1 MLIRPPARRLFP
13 PVDSAIADQPAL
25 RNKGQH
31 PVQVLTLGGDI
42 ELRRRYFWSARS
54 GGQYP
59 VDSVVGID
67 SADVSPGARQVCCSM
82 ALAQDFAQAAE
93 DLGQIVGLRVSKE
106 RLRQITE
113 REAQQA
119 ATARAQGAIPP
130 AWSADQARVGPGERT
145 RVYVGVDGVMVRT
158 VTQAEKD
165 KRRREQAVRRQQR
178 GRKQVGNTRPL
189 PPARPGSDE
198 GFKEMKIGLFYDQDK
213 ARRHL
218 FATQEDHEA
227 FGRLLRQHADAIQL
241 EQALEQLSLTD
252 GGPWIRKQIL
262 KHLKHLNAT
271 LLDFYHFSEHVW
283 ATATCCLGTGPAAKE
298 WVETQLHTIKHVGY
312 RAVLAAIEEL
322 RKKVRAKAKLN
333 SLRLLRQYILE
344 RWEMVDYPLALAKGW
359 DIGSG
364 PTEAACK
371 NLTLRLKRT
380 GMKWDAD
387 HAAGIMNLIALRES
401 GQWAAYWETR
411 KAS

>member
-1 MLIRPPARRLFP
+1 MDP
-13 PVDSAIADQPAL
+13 PAL
-25 RNKGQH
+25 RNKGEH
-31 PVQVLTLGGDI
+31 PVQVLTIGGEV
-42 ELRRRYFWSARS
+42 ELRRRYFWSIRFS
-54 GGQYP
+54 GVYP
-59 VDSVVGID
+59 VDAVVGID
-67 SADVSPGARQVCCSM
+67 VSAISPGARQVCCAM
-82 ALAQDFAQAAE
+82 ALAEDFAQAAE
-93 DLGQIVGLRVSKE
+93 DLKQIAGLRVSKE

-119 ATARAQGAIPP
+119 AATRAGGALEPV
-130 AWSADQARVGPGERT
+130 WSAHEAAIRPGGPT

-165 KRRREQAVRRQQR
+165 KRRRDHAVRRQQR
-178 GRKQVGNTRPL
+178 GRSRVGNTRPL

-198 GFKEMKIGLFYDQDK
+198 GFKEMKIGLFYDQGK
-213 ARRHL
+213 AYRHL
-218 FATQEDHEA
+218 FATQEDHEG
-227 FGRLLRQHADAIQL
+227 FGRLLRQHADAIGL
-241 EQALEQLSLTD
+241 EQATEQISLTD

-262 KHLKHLNAT
+262 RHLKHLNAT

-283 ATATCCLGTGPAAKE
+283 ATATCCLGAGSAAQE
-298 WVETQLHTIKHVGY
+298 WVETQLHAIKHTGY
-312 RAVLAAIEEL
+312 RAVLAAIEAL
-322 RKKVRAKAKLN
+322 RRKVRAKEKLN

-387 HAAGIMNLIALRES
+387 HAAGMMNLIALRES

-411 KAS
+411 KAG

>member
-1 MLIRPPARRLFP
+1 VDPALADPPT
-13 PVDSAIADQPAL
+13 L

-31 PVQVLTLGGDI
+31 PVQVLTLGGEV
-42 ELRRRYFWSARS
+42 ELRRRYFWSART
-54 GGQYP
+54 GGVYP
-59 VDSVVGID
+59 VDVAVGID
-67 SADVSPGARQVCCSM
+67 WGDVSPGARRVCCSM

-93 DLGQIVGLRVSKE
+93 DLGQVAGLRVSKE

-119 ATARAQGAIPP
+119 ATARAQGTIPP
-130 AWSADQARVGPGERT
+130 AWSADQARVGPGGRT

-165 KRRREQAVRRQQR
+165 QRRRDQVARRQQR
-178 GRKQVGNTRPL
+178 GRNRLGNLRPL

-241 EQALEQLSLTD
+241 ERAAEQLSLTD

-262 KHLKHLNAT
+262 RHLKHLDAT

-283 ATATCCLGTGPAAKE
+283 AAATCCLGTGPATRA
-298 WVETQLHTIKHVGY
+298 WVETQLHAIKHTGY
-312 RAVLAAIEEL
+312 RAVLAAIQEL
-322 RKKVRAKAKLN
+322 RKKVRAPAKLN
-333 SLRLLRQYILE
+333 SLRLLRQYVLE
-344 RWEMVDYPLALAKGW
+344 RWEMVDYPQALAKGW

-401 GQWAAYWETR
+401 GQWAAYWQTR